1 MLLHIWILESINI
14 IWEFSVMSHYQEVLL
29 DTVYRYMLEAF
40 SFNTFC
46 FLLFFESFF
55 TFQQNTVFWQINSV
69 AFC

>member
-40 SFNTFC
+40 SFNT
-46 FLLFFESFF
+46 LLFFTIF
-55 TFQQNTVFWQINSV
+55 
-69 AFC
+69 